1 MTNERFHGFGA
12 FVLYAITAAMM
23 IFILSPLV
31 LVMAVSVSDTYF
43 VTFPP
48 QGFTLKWYAKVLQDR
63 DFLDAMQLSTLL
75 ALGATAGS
83 LILGVPAAFAL
94 VRGNLYGASAI
105 KGFLLSP
112 LIFPALVTGLALLQ
126 VLSKLGSD
134 DARLNLLIGH
144 VVVTTPYVIRTV
156 ITSLQLVDVNLED
169 AARTL
174 GASRMKTFWRVT
186 LPQIASGVAA
196 GGLFAFMVSF
206 DNYPITMWL
215 ANSQYTPVPL
225 VLMRQLVNVFD
236 PSVPAMSTIII
247 LLAMVGVLL
256 LERLVGLRRALAV

>member
-1 MTNERFHGFGA
+1 MDERFSGPG
-12 FVLYAITAAMM
+12 VWILYAITLAMM

-31 LVMAVSVSDTYF
+31 LVMAVSVSDSYF

-48 QGFTLKWYAKVLQDR
+48 RGFTLKWYVKVLQDR
-63 DFLDAMQLSTLL
+63 DFLAAMQLSIML

-83 LILGVPAAFAL
+83 LLLGVPAAFAL
-94 VRGNLYGASAI
+94 VRGNFYGASAI

-126 VLSKLGSD
+126 VLSRLGSE

-144 VVVTTPYVIRTV
+144 IVVTAPYVIRTV
-156 ITSLQLVDVNLED
+156 LSSLQLVDENLED

-174 GASRMKTFWRVT
+174 GASRLRTFWRVT

-206 DNYPITMWL
+206 DNYPISMWL
-215 ANSQYTPVPL
+215 ANSEYSPVPL
-225 VLMRQLVNVFD
+225 ILMRQLVNVFD
-236 PSVPAMSTIII
+236 PSVPAMSTLII
-247 LLAMVGVLL
+247 LFAMVGVLL
-256 LERLVGLRRALAV
+256 LERLVGLRRALTV